1 MSRRHDHERGGS
13 GLLRRSVLL
22 SYFSPIRHRWSRWAI
37 GGLMLLLFGRRDRR
51 ERRGGHSTGGGPVS

>member
-1 MSRRHDHERGGS
+1 MSRRHDHERGKS

-37 GGLMLLLFGRRDRR
+37 VGLMLLLFGRR
-51 ERRGGHSTGGGPVS
+51 ERRGGHSAGGGPES

>member
-37 GGLMLLLFGRRDRR
+37 VGLMLLLFGRRDRR
-51 ERRGGHSTGGGPVS
+51 AGRNARGGPGS